1 MKSYVPPENPTKPWP
16 TEAPMERWFL
26 HPGREPTGSKVAS
39 RRGSKPAVHLAR
51 GPSLAWRQ
59 TPDRKIP
66 GEQESSLL
74 RSSPM
79 EMAIQRIIEESGE
92 G

>member
-1 MKSYVPPENPTKPWP
+1 
-16 TEAPMERWFL
+16 MERWFL